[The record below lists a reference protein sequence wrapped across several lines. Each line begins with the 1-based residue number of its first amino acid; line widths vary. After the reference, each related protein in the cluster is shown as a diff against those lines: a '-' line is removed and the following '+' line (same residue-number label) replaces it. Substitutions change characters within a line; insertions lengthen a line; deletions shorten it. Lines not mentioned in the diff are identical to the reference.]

1 MKFSIL
7 EIFFSVSRIETTGYG
22 YWWLHHKFN
31 SSLRHLCTVAY
42 SVHMYSAVFS
52 LKNAFIQCE
61 NSASRQSWVGE
72 VECEESPS
80 ISSVCGLEISFSSIP
95 QDIDIKLIPGNQNCN
110 INNAG
115 KQSQKFDILKSYTI
129 SDNIPVS

>member
-1 MKFSIL
+1 M
-7 EIFFSVSRIETTGYG
+7 VVR
-22 YWWLHHKFN
+22 LHPGQSKR
-31 SSLRHLCTVAY
+31 L
-42 SVHMYSAVFS
+42 SAF
-52 LKNAFIQCE
+52 LDQKCE

-110 INNAG
+110 INNA
-115 KQSQKFDILKSYTI
+115 
-129 SDNIPVS
+129 DNIPVS